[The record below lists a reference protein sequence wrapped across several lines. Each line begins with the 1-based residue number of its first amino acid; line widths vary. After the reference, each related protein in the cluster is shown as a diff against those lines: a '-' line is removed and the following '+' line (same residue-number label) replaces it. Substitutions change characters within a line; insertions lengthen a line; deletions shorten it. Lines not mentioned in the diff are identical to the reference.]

1 MNGVAFAATE
11 TTMSNFLDRQT
22 LEPLYRSHIETL
34 VGAYAKALTGSGL
47 DAVVIHSG
55 TPVKRS
61 IFDDQ
66 FWPQRAVPHFQHWM
80 PLVTP
85 RSALVI
91 EVGKQPKFLYF
102 DVVDFWEQPPRPES
116 DHFWPS
122 FEVKTIA
129 DPKLV
134 NDLKPK
140 SKKIAFVGEDKSDA
154 ALWGFADRD
163 INPTM
168 LMQRLDALRVH
179 KTPYEEG
186 CVREANRRAGLG
198 HKKVASAFE
207 KGDYSELQLHLMY
220 LEATGLDDPETPYKN
235 IVALGEHAAT
245 LHHVG
250 YSRKPDGAQSLL
262 LDAGARCLGYDSDIT
277 RTYVKGKGPAVEVF
291 SALIAKM
298 DALQRTLCDDVK
310 LGLPYERLHNR
321 SHELLA
327 PVLRDLGIAKGSDA
341 ELVEKGVTRK
351 FLPHGLGHSLGLQTH
366 DVGCRNTDPEARNP
380 WLRNTSAISKGQ
392 VFTIEPGCYFI
403 DSLLDELKASE
414 PGSLVDWKLVAELRR
429 FGGVRIEDDLAVTE
443 SGVDNY
449 TREFLPK

>member
-1 MNGVAFAATE
+1 MLE
-11 TTMSNFLDRQT
+11 CTMSFLDKKQ
-22 LEPLYRSHIETL
+22 LDLLYRSHIDTL
-34 VGAYAKALTGSGL
+34 TRAYALALVESKY

-55 TPVKRS
+55 TPAKRS

-80 PLVTP
+80 PLITP

-91 EVGKQPKFLYF
+91 EAGKKPAFFHF
-102 DVVDFWEQPPRPES
+102 DVVDFWEHAPVPES
-116 DHFWPS
+116 DHFWPC
-122 FEVKTIA
+122 FDVKSIS
-129 DPKLV
+129 DPAKVKELRPTGKRV
-134 NDLKPK
+134 
-140 SKKIAFVGEDKSDA
+140 AFVGEDRSDA
-154 ALWGFADRD
+154 ATWGFADSD
-163 INPTM
+163 VNPVE
-168 LMQRLDALRVH
+168 LMKRIDALRVH
-179 KTPYEEG
+179 KTPYEEA
-186 CVREANRRAGLG
+186 CVREANRRACIG
-198 HKKVASAFE
+198 HTKVAKAFQD
-207 KGDYSELQLHLMY
+207 GDYSELQLHLLY

-250 YSRKPDGAQSLL
+250 YSRKPDGAQSCL

-291 SALIAKM
+291 TALIAKM
-298 DALQRTLCDDVK
+298 DRLQLTLCAEAK

-380 WLRNTSAISKGQ
+380 FLRNTTPISKGQ
-392 VFTIEPGCYFI
+392 IFTIEPGCYFI
-403 DSLLDELKASE
+403 DSLLDELKASDQ
-414 PGSLVDWKLVAELRR
+414 GKMVDWKLVSELRR
-429 FGGVRIEDDLAVTE
+429 FGGVRIEDDLAVTAT
-443 SGVDNY
+443 GADNY
-449 TREFLPK
+449 TREFLPQ

>member
-1 MNGVAFAATE
+1 
-11 TTMSNFLDRQT
+11 MSDFLDRKT
-22 LEPLYRSHIETL
+22 LEPLYKAHVESL
-34 VGAYAKALTGSGL
+34 VTAYSKALSDSGY

-61 IFDDQ
+61 VFDDQ

-91 EVGKQPKFLYF
+91 EAGKKPAFLYF

-116 DHFWPS
+116 DHFWPH
-122 FEVKTIA
+122 FDVRTVK
-129 DPKLV
+129 DPAKVKELRPAG
-134 NDLKPK
+134 KRT
-140 SKKIAFVGEDKSDA
+140 AFVGEDRSDA
-154 ALWGFADRD
+154 AAWGFSDADV
-163 INPTM
+163 NPGE
-168 LMQRLDALRVH
+168 LLKRLDALRVH

-198 HKKVASAFE
+198 HARVAQAFRD
-207 KGDYSELQLHLMY
+207 GDHSELQLHLMY
-220 LEATGLDDPETPYKN
+220 LEAVGLDDPETPYKN

-250 YSRKPDGAQSLL
+250 YSRKPEGAQSLL

-277 RTYVKGKGPAVEVF
+277 RTYVKGKGATVDVF
-291 SALIAKM
+291 SALITKM
-298 DALQRTLCDDVK
+298 NTLQQRLCGDVA

-327 PVLRDLGIAKGSDA
+327 PVLRELGIAKGSDS

-366 DVGCRNTDPEARNP
+366 DVGCRNTEPESRNP
-380 WLRNTSAISKGQ
+380 WLRNTSAISTGQ
-392 VFTIEPGCYFI
+392 IFTIEPGCYFI
-403 DSLLDELKASE
+403 DSLLDELKAS
-414 PGSLVDWKLVAELRR
+414 PQGSMIDWKLVSELRR
-429 FGGVRIEDDLAVTE
+429 FGGVRIEDDLAVT
-443 SGVDNY
+443 GNGADNY
-449 TREFLPK
+449 TREFLPS